1 MNWTIF
7 KAALTLRRISLAW
20 YSVGLI
26 AYGWMIIAFFPL
38 IAKNPAYTELA
49 QEMFS
54 EEMLAA
60 FGGAGLQLTTLGGF
74 LGIEYLSLMWVLI
87 VGAAVIIFAAGQLAG
102 AVEDGTME
110 VTLSQPVSRVKVALT
125 RYLAMMAYAVALCL
139 VTTLS
144 LYVTG
149 FIHGV
154 DVPVDSMLLLF
165 FVSLLLALAMGGLA
179 FAISAMTTGGGRT
192 IGVSFGVI
200 VAMYLADLLG
210 NLNSD
215 YAWLSKMSLF
225 HYWEPHRVIDD
236 LEVASATWL
245 VFGIASAA
253 FFAVG
258 MYAFQKR
265 DVV

>member
-1 MNWTIF
+1 MNWTVF
-7 KAALTLRRISLAW
+7 KAALTLRRISLIW

-38 IAKNPAYTELA
+38 IAENPAYTELA
-49 QEMFS
+49 EELFS
-54 EEMLAA
+54 EELMAA
-60 FGGAGLQLTTLGGF
+60 FGGAGLELTTLGGF

-87 VGAAVIIFAAGQLAG
+87 VGAAVIIFAAGELAG

-110 VTLSQPVSRVKVALT
+110 VTLAQPVSRVKVALT
-125 RYLAMMAYAVALCL
+125 RYLAMAAYAVGLCL

-144 LYVTG
+144 LYLTG
-149 FIHGV
+149 FLHGV
-154 DVPVDSMLLLF
+154 DVPLDSMVLLF
-165 FVSLLLALAMGGLA
+165 FVSVVVALAIGGLA
-179 FAISAMTTGGGRT
+179 FMISAMTTGGGRT
-192 IGVSFGVI
+192 IGVSFGVM

-225 HYWEPHRVIDD
+225 HYWEPHKVIDD
-236 LEVASATWL
+236 LVVAPATWL
-245 VFGIASAA
+245 VFGIAAVV